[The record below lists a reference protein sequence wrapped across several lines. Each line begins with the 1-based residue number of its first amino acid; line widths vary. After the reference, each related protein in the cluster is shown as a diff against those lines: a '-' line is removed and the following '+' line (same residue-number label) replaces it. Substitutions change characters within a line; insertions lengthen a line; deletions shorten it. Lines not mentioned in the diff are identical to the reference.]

1 MTEEPSSPHQPPE
14 PQKADPERVTKI
26 VRKRVVG
33 RRLDKYL
40 RGVRPSLSRTLIQR
54 MIKRG
59 EVTVNGQPTKAS
71 YEPNKGDVIVMR
83 IPPPEPIE
91 IAGENIPLDIIHED
105 DDLLAINKQA
115 GIICHP
121 ANLTQGGTIANAV
134 VYYLDHVEY
143 LDDPIRPGIVHRL
156 DKYTTGVML
165 IAKNREAHWR
175 LALQFERRTIEKSY
189 LGIAEGH
196 VQLDQDI
203 IDAPLAAHSTIRDR
217 YMVPGMRQEP
227 MVTMVTKEAITRYEV
242 LERFR
247 GFTLVSLHPK
257 TGRTHQLRVHMSYIG
272 HPLMGDLSYG
282 GHLFSEKDLTGEGC
296 TEPLINHQS
305 LHALR
310 IKFMHPIEE
319 RPMELEAPLSGR
331 LRTVV
336 DLLREH
342 RKL

>member
-1 MTEEPSSPHQPPE
+1 MNEEPSSANQPPE
-14 PQKADPERVTKI
+14 PQSADAERVTKI
-26 VRKRVVG
+26 VRRRLVG

-71 YEPNKGDVIVMR
+71 YEPNKGDVIVMW
-83 IPPPEPIE
+83 IPPPEPVE
-91 IAGENIPLDIIHED
+91 IAGEDIPLDIIYED
-105 DDLLAINKQA
+105 ADLLAINKQA

-134 VYYLDHVEY
+134 VYYLDRVEY

-189 LGIAEGH
+189 LGIAEGN

-203 IDAPLAAHSTIRDR
+203 INAPLAAHSTIRDR
-217 YMVPGMRQEP
+217 YLVPGMRQDP
-227 MVTMVTKEAITRYEV
+227 MVSKEAITRYEV

-272 HPLMGDLSYG
+272 HPLMGDLTYG
-282 GHLFSEKDLTGEGC
+282 GHLFSEKDLAGEGC
-296 TEPLINHQS
+296 TEPLIHHQS

-310 IKFMHPIEE
+310 IKFVHPIQE

-342 RKL
+342 RKV